1 MPVRLPQEQKATIR
15 GNSTAI
21 YIRGHLVA
29 ANGWKIQGKK
39 AIVAPGGYRLCC
51 SGCRQSS
58 RQRVPT
64 PNKKGL
70 RYIGQPNI
78 IDDDE

>member
-21 YIRGHLVA
+21 EVRGHLVA
-29 ANGWKIQGKK
+29 ANGWKIEGKK
-39 AIVAPGGYRLCC
+39 AIVAPGGHRLCC

-58 RQRVPT
+58 RQRIPT
-64 PNKKGL
+64 SNNKEL
-70 RYIGQPNI
+70 RYIDQPKI
-78 IDDDE
+78 INDDE